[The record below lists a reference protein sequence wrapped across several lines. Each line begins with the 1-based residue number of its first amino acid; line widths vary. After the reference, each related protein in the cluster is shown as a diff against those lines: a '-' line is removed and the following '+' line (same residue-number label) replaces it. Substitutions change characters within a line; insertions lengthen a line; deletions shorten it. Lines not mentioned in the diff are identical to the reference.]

1 MNHLHNEIKTLK
13 QLLIEMMDLVNRQ
26 VHLSAKS
33 LIDFNKEIA
42 KEILIEEKRVNA
54 HELKIDKSCEN
65 IFALFNPV
73 ANDLRFVLSTLKSNS
88 NLERIGDNAE
98 GIANFV
104 LDLDVAFENELLK
117 ELQIE
122 KMFSI
127 CIEMLNNIK
136 QAYLNDDAESAR
148 NLFEKDIELN
158 ELNTASTKIISNY
171 ILKNPSKIENLLQLL
186 ILIRKLERTGDLI
199 KSIAEEIIFFV
210 EAKVIRHGKKAIKG
224 VN

>member
-1 MNHLHNEIKTLK
+1 MNHLHNEIKILK
-13 QLLIEMMDLVNRQ
+13 DLLVEMMDLVSRQ
-26 VHLSAKS
+26 VLLSSKS
-33 LIDFNKEIA
+33 LMGFNKEIA
-42 KEILIEEKRVNA
+42 KEILIEEKRINA
-54 HELKIDKSCEN
+54 FELKIDKSCEN

-73 ANDLRFVLSTLKSNS
+73 ANDLRFVLSTLKSNA

-104 LDLDVAFENELLK
+104 LDLEFAFENDLLN

-127 CIEMLNNIK
+127 CTEMLENIK
-136 QAYLNDDAESAR
+136 QAYLHDDTESAR
-148 NLFEKDIELN
+148 TLFEKDIELN
-158 ELNTASTKIISNY
+158 ELNNASTKIISNY
-171 ILKNPSKIENLLQLL
+171 ILKNPDQIENLLQLL

-199 KSIAEEIIFFV
+199 KSIAEEIIYFV